1 MSEEWPK
8 ITSRKIIK
16 ISQWMDLMARD
27 VEFSKG
33 DAPQTYYAV
42 SQLDYLAIL
51 AVTPDGRI
59 PIVHQYRPAV
69 EAFTWELPAGLLE
82 KSEDAAQGA
91 SGELLEETGYPAKN
105 VRFLGSAS
113 ACTGRLNNQVHTL
126 FMETGEQVAD
136 FKPEPGL
143 TVALKTPAE
152 LVAMIRAGEFV
163 QQLHLG
169 AIMLAELKGVL
180 ALPR

>member
-16 ISQWMDLMARD
+16 ISQWMDVMARE

-59 PIVHQYRPAV
+59 PIVHQYRPAL
-69 EAFTWELPAGLLE
+69 ETFTWELPAGLLE
-82 KSEDAAQGA
+82 KGEAQTFEKKKRRIRTFCQSPNGRGSTRAITLISSINVIIKESDARRQ
-91 SGELLEETGYPAKN
+91 
-105 VRFLGSAS
+105 
-113 ACTGRLNNQVHTL
+113 
-126 FMETGEQVAD
+126 
-136 FKPEPGL
+136 
-143 TVALKTPAE
+143 LKT
-152 LVAMIRAGEFV
+152 RT
-163 QQLHLG
+163 
-169 AIMLAELKGVL
+169 
-180 ALPR
+180 

>member
-51 AVTPDGRI
+51 AVTPDGFGLNISGRC
-59 PIVHQYRPAV
+59 PPA
-69 EAFTWELPAGLLE
+69 TSLIAGCMPL
-82 KSEDAAQGA
+82 
-91 SGELLEETGYPAKN
+91 
-105 VRFLGSAS
+105 
-113 ACTGRLNNQVHTL
+113 
-126 FMETGEQVAD
+126 
-136 FKPEPGL
+136 
-143 TVALKTPAE
+143 
-152 LVAMIRAGEFV
+152 
-163 QQLHLG
+163 
-169 AIMLAELKGVL
+169 
-180 ALPR
+180 

>member
-1 MSEEWPK
+1 MAEWPK

-16 ISQWMDLMARD
+16 ISQWMDVMARE
-27 VEFSKG
+27 VEFAKG
-33 DAPQTYYAV
+33 EAPQVYHAV

-51 AVTPDGRI
+51 ARTPDGRI

-82 KSEDAAQGA
+82 RGEDPGEGSAR
-91 SGELLEETGYPAKN
+91 ELLEETGYPATTIH
-105 VRFLGSAS
+105 FMGSAS
-113 ACTGRLNNQVHTL
+113 ACTGRLNNQVHSL
-126 FMETGEQVAD
+126 FIETGEQVAD

-143 TVALKTPAE
+143 TVALKTPVE
-152 LVAMIRAGEFV
+152 LVEMIRDGEFV

-169 AIMLAELKGVL
+169 AIMLAELKGFL
-180 ALPR
+180 TLPR